1 MFWIGYKWTNTLG
14 IFSVLLLF
22 LNCMSMRCICVV
34 VCSCNISPHHTLA
47 FHWVHTPLSM
57 QQRVSS
63 LGHRGC
69 IPLIF
74 PKEFQMASKVIASFG
89 PPTNSVERITLNY
102 FFFFASLMWSEV
114 LLLVLIF
121 FSLMNNEV
129 EHLSHCRRNQY
140 SRNQAPHSKSW
151 RTQVYYA
158 GRPRGVNSPSSEHW
172 TKGLHSFYR
181 QTIVGNT
188 RC

>member
-34 VCSCNISPHHTLA
+34 ACSCNISPHHTLA

-102 FFFFASLMWSEV
+102 FFFFARPCKS
-114 LLLVLIF
+114 
-121 FSLMNNEV
+121 
-129 EHLSHCRRNQY
+129 
-140 SRNQAPHSKSW
+140 QA
-151 RTQVYYA
+151 
-158 GRPRGVNSPSSEHW
+158 SPSPSW
-172 TKGLHSFYR
+172 LLSLHTWNPLV
-181 QTIVGNT
+181 QTSLLTPSVAHYSLSIKT
-188 RC
+188 M